1 MWYMKF
7 ATWLNVS
14 SGSSRRASSAHNAET
29 RACTAAKTFLPGLCL
44 SVCIAQSMLLSS
56 ITEYPSPFSTHARRI
71 SRNKPSPGLYP
82 ALAKPQSVFAKPC
95 VVNSGNFAYVMR
107 AKRSSARVDKGTS
120 SGVFPAAHKMLAT
133 LCVLNTCGAS
143 SHARTTASLS
153 ASPTASDTRHR
164 IVEMAHMTFESSML
178 LNSKAAPGA
187 AMYSENARAVA
198 VDMPPE
204 V

>member
-1 MWYMKF
+1 
-7 ATWLNVS
+7 
-14 SGSSRRASSAHNAET
+14 
-29 RACTAAKTFLPGLCL
+29 
-44 SVCIAQSMLLSS
+44 
-56 ITEYPSPFSTHARRI
+56 
-71 SRNKPSPGLYP
+71 
-82 ALAKPQSVFAKPC
+82 
-95 VVNSGNFAYVMR
+95 MR
-107 AKRSSARVDKGTS
+107 AKRSSARTDKGTS

-153 ASPTASDTRHR
+153 ASPTASDTRQR
-164 IVEMAHMTFESSML
+164 LVEMAHMTFGELHALEFESGAS
-178 LNSKAAPGA
+178 A